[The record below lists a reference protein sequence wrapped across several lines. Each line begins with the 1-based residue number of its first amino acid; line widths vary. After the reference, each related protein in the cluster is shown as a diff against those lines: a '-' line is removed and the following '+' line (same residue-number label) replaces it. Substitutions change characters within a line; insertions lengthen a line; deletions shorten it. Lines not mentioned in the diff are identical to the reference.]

1 MGRACYGCFGP
12 HENANAPAL
21 AKRFREDGMSEPD
34 LQRAFRTFNAWAW
47 QFRKA
52 SEESERT

>member
-1 MGRACYGCFGP
+1 
-12 HENANAPAL
+12 L

-52 SEESERT
+52 SEEVETR